1 MRRDDSKLDIR
12 MQRTAW
18 FRLRVGTSRTK
29 SKNFQSSTSSL
40 DSASSGRK
48 EHSPPTPGT
57 GVVWS
62 EGVGAREV
70 EAAFALLRL
79 LIYMSVFLFLCKDPC
94 CWRHK
99 GIREVHVRGLGWGGG
114 GAPDDGN
121 DYDGL

>member
-12 MQRTAW
+12 VQRKAW
-18 FRLRVGTSRTK
+18 FSLRVSTSCTK

-48 EHSPPTPGT
+48 EHSPPPPGT

-62 EGVGAREV
+62 GGVGAREV

-79 LIYMSVFLFLCKDPC
+79 LIYTSVFVFY
-94 CWRHK
+94 
-99 GIREVHVRGLGWGGG
+99 IRIRAVGAVRVLG
-114 GAPDDGN
+114 GAC
-121 DYDGL
+121 